1 MSAKNETEVTIGGKT
16 LTLSGYESEEYLQ
29 RVATYI
35 NSKLADFKK
44 SDMFR
49 RQTIDMQ
56 ATMIELNIAD
66 DYFKAKKIA
75 DELEGSL
82 EDKDKE
88 IYDLKHELISA
99 QIKMD
104 TLEQEMKQLR
114 NELNESQKTIVRLE
128 TELDDVRR

>member
-1 MSAKNETEVTIGGKT
+1 
-16 LTLSGYESEEYLQ
+16 
-29 RVATYI
+29 
-35 NSKLADFKK
+35 
-44 SDMFR
+44 
-49 RQTIDMQ
+49 
-56 ATMIELNIAD
+56 MIELNIAD

-114 NELNESQKTIVRLE
+114 GELSENQKTIVRLE